1 MARKKLGTL
10 SEQMYYVLLVL
21 REERCGA
28 QIAEAVDAL
37 TQHRVSLGPGM
48 LYALLTQFEEEGII
62 METKEEGRKRIY
74 RITPAGIQL
83 LLDEYRRLL
92 QMISD
97 TKKAALEDET

>member
-1 MARKKLGTL
+1 MARKKLGTP

-37 TQHRVSLGPGM
+37 TQHRVSLGPGT
-48 LYALLTQFEEEGII
+48 LYALLAQFEEEG
-62 METKEEGRKRIY
+62 RKRSY

-97 TKKAALEDET
+97 TKKAAFEDET

>member
-1 MARKKLGTL
+1 MGVHMARKKLRTL

-37 TQHRVSLGPGM
+37 TQHRVSLGPGT
-48 LYALLTQFEEEGII
+48 LYALLAQFEEEG
-62 METKEEGRKRIY
+62 RKRSY

>member
-1 MARKKLGTL
+1 MAHKKLGTL

-48 LYALLTQFEEEGII
+48 LYALLAQFEEEG
-62 METKEEGRKRIY
+62 RKRSY

>member
-1 MARKKLGTL
+1 MGVHIARKKLRTL

-37 TQHRVSLGPGM
+37 TQHRVSLGPGT
-48 LYALLTQFEEEGII
+48 LYALLAQFEEEG
-62 METKEEGRKRIY
+62 RKRSY

-92 QMISD
+92 QMITD

>member
-37 TQHRVSLGPGM
+37 TQHRVSLGPGT
-48 LYALLTQFEEEGII
+48 LYALLAQFEEEG
-62 METKEEGRKRIY
+62 RKRSY

>member
-1 MARKKLGTL
+1 
-10 SEQMYYVLLVL
+10 MYYVLLVL

-37 TQHRVSLGPGM
+37 TQHRVSLGPGT
-48 LYALLTQFEEEGII
+48 LYALLAQFEEEG
-62 METKEEGRKRIY
+62 RKRSY